1 MNPYAQQLTTVAQ
14 SAPDERAA
22 FIRKTYAHLAGA
34 VLAFIG
40 LEAYMI
46 HSPIAEML
54 LNVMSMRFG
63 WLMILGAFI
72 IVGRLASGLASSA
85 QSQNIQYVG
94 LTLYVIAESVI
105 FAPILWIATYML
117 NDPTVIPTAGILT
130 LGIFGGLS
138 LVVFT
143 TKKDFSFLGGILK
156 IGFIVA
162 LALIVCAVLFGFNLG
177 LVFSFAMVLLAS
189 GAILYDTSRIM
200 NHFAP
205 DQHVAA
211 SLQLF
216 ASVALLFWYVLQ
228 IVMSFSRR

>member
-34 VLAFIG
+34 VLAFVG
-40 LEAYMI
+40 LTAYMVN
-46 HSPIAEML
+46 SPIAEML
-54 LNVMSMRFG
+54 LSVMSMRFG
-63 WLMILGAFI
+63 WLLILGGFMI
-72 IVGRLASGLASSA
+72 FGRMASGLASSTS
-85 QSQNIQYVG
+85 SQNIQYVG
-94 LTLYVIAESVI
+94 LTLYVIIEAVI

-117 NDPTVIPTAGILT
+117 NDATVIPTAGILT
-130 LGIFGGLS
+130 LGIFGGLT

-189 GAILYDTSRIM
+189 GAILYDTSRIIH
-200 NHFAP
+200 NYAP
-205 DQHVAA
+205 GQHVAA